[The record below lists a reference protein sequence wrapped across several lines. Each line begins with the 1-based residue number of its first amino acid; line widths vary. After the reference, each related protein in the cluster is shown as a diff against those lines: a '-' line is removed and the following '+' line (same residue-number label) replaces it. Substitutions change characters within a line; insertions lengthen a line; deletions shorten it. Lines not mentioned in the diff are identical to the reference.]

1 MGAGT
6 RLSQEEVA
14 GGCMQAVRHR
24 EVTVGRMEHGDSSV
38 CIQGGRGADL
48 VLTLTILVPLG
59 RASGF
64 S

>member
-1 MGAGT
+1 MGT
-6 RLSQEEVA
+6 MLSQEEVA
-14 GGCMQAVRHR
+14 GGCMQAVRHG
-24 EVTVGRMEHGDSSV
+24 EVTVERAEHGDSSV

-48 VLTLTILVPLG
+48 VLTVHVPLG

>member
-14 GGCMQAVRHR
+14 GGRMQAVRHG
-24 EVTVGRMEHGDSSV
+24 EVTVGCTEHGDSSV

-48 VLTLTILVPLG
+48 VLTLTVLVPLG